1 MYHCIKENKEN
12 HVVNI
17 IGIDI
22 KIYIDLVVYSSCT
35 CLADGVGFS
44 C

>member
-1 MYHCIKENKEN
+1 MYHCIKENMEN

-22 KIYIDLVVYSSCT
+22 KIYRFGGLFVLYMP
-35 CLADGVGFS
+35 G
-44 C
+44 